1 MRLVTYAGSDGA
13 ARPGAVVAGADGD
26 RVLDLGGLAG
36 SVVELLTDAAALAAA
51 QAQVA
56 GAEQATSEAGELP
69 AFDEAAL
76 LAPVTPGKILCLGY
90 NYRGHVPD
98 GVDPTANDPEYP
110 DVFVKTPNTL
120 AGPNEPVVIP
130 PGATDVDYEGE
141 VAVVIGRRAQRVA
154 LEDALDHVGGYTI
167 LNDVSDR
174 AWQRRQSQW
183 ALGKCSDGF
192 APLGPWVV
200 TPDEVGDPQDLLVEV
215 VRDGA
220 VTVSQSTSTTIFS
233 VAYVIHHLSQ
243 VLTLEPG
250 DVVST
255 GTPQKLPAAQDAHRP
270 LADGDAVTVRISR
283 LGELTT
289 RFVAAHPPVVER
301 ARNER
306 DETPRASA
314 QAQGVSPRSA
324 RSTTGDNTGDNA

>member
-1 MRLVTYAGSDGA
+1 
-13 ARPGAVVAGADGD
+13 
-26 RVLDLGGLAG
+26 
-36 SVVELLTDAAALAAA
+36 
-51 QAQVA
+51 
-56 GAEQATSEAGELP
+56 
-69 AFDEAAL
+69 
-76 LAPVTPGKILCLGY
+76 
-90 NYRGHVPD
+90 
-98 GVDPTANDPEYP
+98 
-110 DVFVKTPNTL
+110 
-120 AGPNEPVVIP
+120 VIP

-141 VAVVIGRRAQRVA
+141 VAVVIGRRAQRVS

-167 LNDVSDR
+167 LNDESDR

-200 TPDEVGDPQDLLVEV
+200 TPDELGDPQDLLVEV
-215 VRDGA
+215 VRDGV

-270 LADGDAVTVRISR
+270 LAPGDAVTVRISGI
-283 LGELTT
+283 GELTT
-289 RFVAAHPPVVER
+289 RFIAPQEAT
-301 ARNER
+301 A
-306 DETPRASA
+306 
-314 QAQGVSPRSA
+314 
-324 RSTTGDNTGDNA
+324 

>member
-1 MRLVTYAGSDGA
+1 VRLVRYTGADGGP
-13 ARPGAVVAGADGD
+13 RPGAVLAGADGE
-26 RVLDLGGLAG
+26 RLLDLGDLAG
-36 SVVELLTDAAALAAA
+36 SVEDLLTDAAALAAA
-51 QAQVA
+51 RERAA
-56 GAEQATSEAGELP
+56 AADASLLAP
-69 AFDEAAL
+69 FDPAAL

-141 VAVVIGRRAQRVA
+141 VAVVIGRRAQRVS

-200 TPDEVGDPQDLLVEV
+200 TPDEVPDPQDLLVEV
-215 VRDGA
+215 VRDG
-220 VTVSQSTSTTIFS
+220 VITVSQSTSTTIFS
-233 VAYVIHHLSQ
+233 VAFVIHHLSQ

-250 DVVST
+250 DIVST

-270 LADGDAVTVRISR
+270 LADGDAVTVRISGI
-283 LGELTT
+283 GELTT
-289 RFVAAHPPVVER
+289 RFVARQEA
-301 ARNER
+301 A
-306 DETPRASA
+306 A
-314 QAQGVSPRSA
+314 
-324 RSTTGDNTGDNA
+324 

>member
-1 MRLVTYAGSDGA
+1 MRLVTYETATGL
-13 ARPGAVVAGADGD
+13 RPAAVVAAPGGD
-26 RVLDLGGLAG
+26 RVLDLGHLAG
-36 SVVELLTDAAALAAA
+36 TVTDLLTDAAAAAA
-51 QAQVA
+51 ARAAVGAADVA
-56 GAEQATSEAGELP
+56 GLP
-69 AFDEAAL
+69 LLDAAAL
-76 LAPVTPGKILCLGY
+76 HAPVTPGKILCLGY

-98 GVDPTANDPEYP
+98 GVDPKANDPQFP

-130 PGATDVDYEGE
+130 PGSVDADYEGE
-141 VAVVIGRRAQRVA
+141 LAIVIGRRAQRVA
-154 LEDALDHVGGYTI
+154 LDDALDHVGGYTI

-200 TPDEVGDPQDLLVEV
+200 TPDEVPDPQDLLVEV
-215 VRDGA
+215 ERDGV

-255 GTPQKLPAAQDAHRP
+255 GTPQKLPDAQAAHRP
-270 LADGDAVTVRISR
+270 LAPGDAVTVRISGI
-283 LGELTT
+283 GELTT
-289 RFVAAHPPVVER
+289 RFLAPAPPV
-301 ARNER
+301 
-306 DETPRASA
+306 
-314 QAQGVSPRSA
+314 
-324 RSTTGDNTGDNA
+324 

>member
-1 MRLVTYAGSDGA
+1 MRLVTYASHSGA
-13 ARPGAVVAGADGD
+13 GPAAVVPSAEGD
-26 RVLDLGGLAG
+26 RVLDLGAIAG
-36 SVVELLTDAAALAAA
+36 SVTQLLASDAALAAA
-51 QAQVA
+51 RAAV
-56 GAEQATSEAGELP
+56 EAADVTALP
-69 AFDEAAL
+69 AFDRAAL
-76 LAPVTPGKILCLGY
+76 QAPVVPGKILCLGY

-110 DVFVKTPNTL
+110 DVFVKTANTL

-141 VAVVIGRRAQRVA
+141 VAVVIGRRAQRVP

-200 TPDEVGDPQDLLVEV
+200 TPDEAPDPQDLLVEV
-215 VRDGA
+215 VRDGV

-250 DVVST
+250 DIVST
-255 GTPQKLPAAQDAHRP
+255 GTPQKLPAAQEAHRP
-270 LADGDAVTVRISR
+270 LADGDAVTVRISG

-289 RFVAAHPPVVER
+289 RFTARQESAA
-301 ARNER
+301 
-306 DETPRASA
+306 
-314 QAQGVSPRSA
+314 
-324 RSTTGDNTGDNA
+324 

>member
-1 MRLVTYAGSDGA
+1 MRLVTYAGETGP
-13 ARPGAVVAGADGD
+13 RPAAVVGD
-26 RVLDLGGLAG
+26 RLLDLGGLAG
-36 SVVELLTDAAALAAA
+36 SVAELLADAAALDAA
-51 QAQVA
+51 QAAVDA
-56 GAEQATSEAGELP
+56 TDASSLPLLDDGALV
-69 AFDEAAL
+69 
-76 LAPVTPGKILCLGY
+76 APVTPGKILCLGY

-110 DVFVKTPNTL
+110 DVFVKTSNTL
-120 AGPNEPVVIP
+120 AGPTEPVVIP

-141 VAVVIGRRAQRVA
+141 VGVVIGRRAQRVS
-154 LEDALDHVGGYTI
+154 LEEALDHVGGYTI

-215 VRDGA
+215 VRDGV

-255 GTPQKLPAAQDAHRP
+255 GTPQKLPDAQEAHRP
-270 LADGDAVTVRISR
+270 LAPGDAVTVRISGI
-283 LGELTT
+283 GELTT
-289 RFVAAHPPVVER
+289 RFVAAAP
-301 ARNER
+301 ATA
-306 DETPRASA
+306 DA
-314 QAQGVSPRSA
+314 QEAIA
-324 RSTTGDNTGDNA
+324 

>member
-1 MRLVTYAGSDGA
+1 MRLVRYTGVDGGP
-13 ARPGAVVAGADGD
+13 RPGAVVAGAEGE
-26 RVLDLGGLAG
+26 RLLDLGDLAG
-36 SVVELLTDAAALAAA
+36 SVEDLLTDAAALAAA
-51 QAQVA
+51 RQRAA
-56 GAEQATSEAGELP
+56 AADASLLP
-69 AFDEAAL
+69 PFGSAAL

-98 GVDPTANDPEYP
+98 GIDPTANDPEHP

-141 VAVVIGRRAQRVA
+141 VAVVIGRRAQRVS

-167 LNDVSDR
+167 LDDVSDR

-200 TPDEVGDPQDLLVEV
+200 TPDEVPDPQDLLVEV
-215 VRDGA
+215 VRDGV

-233 VAYVIHHLSQ
+233 VAFVIHHLSQ

-250 DVVST
+250 DIVST

-270 LADGDAVTVRISR
+270 LADGDAVTVRISGI
-283 LGELTT
+283 GELTT
-289 RFVAAHPPVVER
+289 RFIAHPEAV
-301 ARNER
+301 A
-306 DETPRASA
+306 
-314 QAQGVSPRSA
+314 
-324 RSTTGDNTGDNA
+324 

>member
-1 MRLVTYAGSDGA
+1 VEEVLVRLVTYAGPSGP
-13 ARPGAVVAGADGD
+13 RPGAVVAAPDGE
-26 RVLDLGGLAG
+26 RLLDLGDGAS
-36 SVVELLTDAAALAAA
+36 SVTALLTDAAALTAAQTAVAAA
-51 QAQVA
+51 DAA
-56 GAEQATSEAGELP
+56 ALP
-69 AFDEAAL
+69 VFDEAAL

-130 PGATDVDYEGE
+130 PGAIDADYEGE
-141 VAVVIGRRAQRVA
+141 VAIVIGRRAQRVS
-154 LEDALDHVGGYTI
+154 LENALDHVGGYTI

-200 TPDEVGDPQDLLVEV
+200 TPDELGDPQDMLVEV
-215 VRDGA
+215 VRDGV

-270 LADGDAVTVRISR
+270 LAPGDAMTVRISGI
-283 LGELTT
+283 GELTT
-289 RFVAAHPPVVER
+289 RFIAPQEAT
-301 ARNER
+301 A
-306 DETPRASA
+306 
-314 QAQGVSPRSA
+314 
-324 RSTTGDNTGDNA
+324 

>member
-1 MRLVTYAGSDGA
+1 MRLVRYTGVDGGP
-13 ARPGAVVAGADGD
+13 RPGAVVAGAEGE
-26 RVLDLGGLAG
+26 RLLDLGDLAG
-36 SVVELLTDAAALAAA
+36 SVEDLLTDAAALAAA
-51 QAQVA
+51 RQRAA
-56 GAEQATSEAGELP
+56 AADASLLP
-69 AFDEAAL
+69 PFDPAAL

-98 GVDPTANDPEYP
+98 GIDPTANDPEHP

-141 VAVVIGRRAQRVA
+141 VAVVIGRRAQRVS

-167 LNDVSDR
+167 LDDVSDR

-200 TPDEVGDPQDLLVEV
+200 TPDEVPDPQGLLVEV
-215 VRDGA
+215 VRDGV

-233 VAYVIHHLSQ
+233 VAFVIHHLSQ
-243 VLTLEPG
+243 VLTLEAG
-250 DVVST
+250 DIVST

-270 LADGDAVTVRISR
+270 LADGDAVTVRISGI
-283 LGELTT
+283 GELTT
-289 RFVAAHPPVVER
+289 RFVAHQEA
-301 ARNER
+301 A
-306 DETPRASA
+306 A
-314 QAQGVSPRSA
+314 
-324 RSTTGDNTGDNA
+324 

>member
-1 MRLVTYAGSDGA
+1 MRLVTYAGADGA
-13 ARPGAVVAGADGD
+13 RPAAVVAGD
-26 RVLDLGGLAG
+26 RVLDLGGIAG
-36 SVVELLTDAAALAAA
+36 SVTELLSSDAALDAA
-51 QAQVA
+51 QAAVA
-56 GAEQATSEAGELP
+56 SADADSLP
-69 AFDEAAL
+69 VVDAADL
-76 LAPVTPGKILCLGY
+76 LAPVVPGKILCLGY

-110 DVFVKTPNTL
+110 DVFVKTSNTL
-120 AGPNEPVVIP
+120 AGPNDAVVIP

-141 VAVVIGRRAQRVA
+141 VAVVIGRRAQRVS

-200 TPDEVGDPQDLLVEV
+200 TPDEAPDPQDLLVEV
-215 VRDGA
+215 VRDGV

-233 VAYVIHHLSQ
+233 VAFVIHHLSQ

-250 DVVST
+250 DIVST

-270 LADGDAVTVRISR
+270 LAGGDAVTVRISG

-289 RFVAAHPPVVER
+289 RFIASLESAA
-301 ARNER
+301 
-306 DETPRASA
+306 
-314 QAQGVSPRSA
+314 
-324 RSTTGDNTGDNA
+324 

>member
-1 MRLVTYAGSDGA
+1 MRLVRYTGVDGGP
-13 ARPGAVVAGADGD
+13 RPGAVVAGAEGE
-26 RVLDLGGLAG
+26 RLLDLGDLAG
-36 SVVELLTDAAALAAA
+36 SVEDLLTDAAALAAA
-51 QAQVA
+51 RQRAA
-56 GAEQATSEAGELP
+56 AADASLLP
-69 AFDEAAL
+69 PFDPAAL

-98 GVDPTANDPEYP
+98 GIDPTANDPEHP

-141 VAVVIGRRAQRVA
+141 VAVVIGRRAQRVS

-167 LNDVSDR
+167 LDDVSDR

-200 TPDEVGDPQDLLVEV
+200 TPDEVPDPQDLLVEV
-215 VRDGA
+215 VRDGV

-233 VAYVIHHLSQ
+233 VAFVIHHLSQ

-250 DVVST
+250 DIVST

-270 LADGDAVTVRISR
+270 LADGDAVTVRISGI
-283 LGELTT
+283 GELTT
-289 RFVAAHPPVVER
+289 RFVAHPE
-301 ARNER
+301 A
-306 DETPRASA
+306 AA
-314 QAQGVSPRSA
+314 
-324 RSTTGDNTGDNA
+324 

>member
-1 MRLVTYAGSDGA
+1 MRLVRYTGADGGP
-13 ARPGAVVAGADGD
+13 RPGAVLAGADGE
-26 RVLDLGGLAG
+26 RLLDLGDLAG
-36 SVVELLTDAAALAAA
+36 SVEDLLTDAAALAVARERAA
-51 QAQVA
+51 AA
-56 GAEQATSEAGELP
+56 DTSLLAP
-69 AFDEAAL
+69 FDPAAL

-110 DVFVKTPNTL
+110 DVFVKTSNTL

-141 VAVVIGRRAQRVA
+141 VAVVIGRRAQRVS

-200 TPDEVGDPQDLLVEV
+200 TPDGVPDPQDLLVEV
-215 VRDGA
+215 VRDG
-220 VTVSQSTSTTIFS
+220 VITVSQSTSTTIFS
-233 VAYVIHHLSQ
+233 VAFVIHHLSQ

-250 DVVST
+250 DIVST

-270 LADGDAVTVRISR
+270 LADGDAVTVRISGI
-283 LGELTT
+283 GELTT
-289 RFVAAHPPVVER
+289 RFVARQEA
-301 ARNER
+301 A
-306 DETPRASA
+306 A
-314 QAQGVSPRSA
+314 
-324 RSTTGDNTGDNA
+324 

>member
-1 MRLVTYAGSDGA
+1 MRLVRYTGVDGGP
-13 ARPGAVVAGADGD
+13 RPGAVVAGAEGE
-26 RVLDLGGLAG
+26 RLLDLGDVAG
-36 SVVELLTDAAALAAA
+36 SVEDLLTDAAALAAA
-51 QAQVA
+51 RQRAA
-56 GAEQATSEAGELP
+56 AADASLLP
-69 AFDEAAL
+69 PFDSAAL

-98 GVDPTANDPEYP
+98 GIDPTANDPEHP

-141 VAVVIGRRAQRVA
+141 VAVVIGRRTQRVS

-167 LNDVSDR
+167 LDDVSDR

-200 TPDEVGDPQDLLVEV
+200 TPDEVPDPQDLLVEV
-215 VRDGA
+215 VRDGV
-220 VTVSQSTSTTIFS
+220 VTVSQSTWTTIFS
-233 VAYVIHHLSQ
+233 VAFVIHHLSQ

-250 DVVST
+250 DIVST

-270 LADGDAVTVRISR
+270 LADGDLVTVRISGI
-283 LGELTT
+283 GELTT
-289 RFVAAHPPVVER
+289 RFVAHPE
-301 ARNER
+301 A
-306 DETPRASA
+306 AA
-314 QAQGVSPRSA
+314 
-324 RSTTGDNTGDNA
+324 

>member
-1 MRLVTYAGSDGA
+1 MRLVRYTGIDGGP
-13 ARPGAVVAGADGD
+13 RPGAVVAGAEGE
-26 RVLDLGGLAG
+26 RLLDLGDLAG
-36 SVVELLTDAAALAAA
+36 SVEDLLTDAAALAAA
-51 QAQVA
+51 RQRAA
-56 GAEQATSEAGELP
+56 AADASLLP
-69 AFDEAAL
+69 PFDPAAL

-141 VAVVIGRRAQRVA
+141 VAVVIGRRAQRVS

-200 TPDEVGDPQDLLVEV
+200 TPDEVPDPQDLLVEV
-215 VRDGA
+215 VRDGV

-233 VAYVIHHLSQ
+233 VAFVIHHLSQ

-250 DVVST
+250 DIVST

-270 LADGDAVTVRISR
+270 LADGDAVTVRISGI
-283 LGELTT
+283 GELTT
-289 RFVAAHPPVVER
+289 RFVAHPEAV
-301 ARNER
+301 A
-306 DETPRASA
+306 
-314 QAQGVSPRSA
+314 
-324 RSTTGDNTGDNA
+324 